1 MLNLSTLYW
10 LYGDDERALP
20 KAQVGR
26 ADRQAELK
34 KLEDTRTID
43 FAAPGVHPKALEMAR
58 ALGVR

>member
-10 LYGDDERALP
+10 LYGDDERA
-20 KAQVGR
+20 K
-26 ADRQAELK
+26 AELK